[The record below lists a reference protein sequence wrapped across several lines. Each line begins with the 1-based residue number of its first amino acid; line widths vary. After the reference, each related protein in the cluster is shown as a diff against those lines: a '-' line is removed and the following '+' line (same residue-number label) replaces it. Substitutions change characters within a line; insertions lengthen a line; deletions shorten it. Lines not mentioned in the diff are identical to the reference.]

1 MGRLGKYEELVPG
14 ILLQAVKDYRK
25 ALRKHYRRPDDP
37 RYFDEISEVERFFR
51 SGWYEML
58 TDIDGETAM
67 KAIRESVI
75 REVWK

>member
-1 MGRLGKYEELVPG
+1 MSQLGEYEELVVG

-25 ALRKHYRRPDDP
+25 ALK
-37 RYFDEISEVERFFR
+37 RYFAHPDSWRYQAQVSEVESFFR

-58 TDIDGETAM
+58 TDVDGEAAM

-75 REVWK
+75 REVRK

>member
-1 MGRLGKYEELVPG
+1 MSQLGEYEELVVG

-25 ALRKHYRRPDDP
+25 ALQKHYRRPDDP
-37 RYFDEISEVERFFR
+37 RYRAEVSEVESFFR

-58 TDIDGETAM
+58 TDIDGEAAM

-75 REVWK
+75 REVRK